1 MPRSLMHGHVLVA
14 LRAEVLTHRCP
25 SAPIV
30 QQQDIYLFK
39 QTVFPLS
46 STLSVSLCFV
56 SPPLTFFAEA
66 ALSPLGRPLP
76 ISASCCCENN

>member
-30 QQQDIYLFK
+30 QQPDIYLFK

-46 STLSVSLCFV
+46 STLSVPLCFV
-56 SPPLTFFAEA
+56 FSTSDMFRRGRTVSTWQALTYFRK
-66 ALSPLGRPLP
+66 LLL
-76 ISASCCCENN
+76 